1 MAKKKF
7 YVVWNGAEPGIY
19 HTWEECRRQV
29 EGIPGAV
36 YKSFST
42 EEAAEEAFY
51 SSPNLFIGQK
61 NGAAATAPPSAPVS
75 SAPEAQAAAATTA
88 GNTAPAAES
97 AAPTRPAPFVMQP
110 EDAIAVDAA
119 CSGNPG
125 QMEYRG
131 VDLLTGQEIFHFGPV
146 YGTNNIGEFLAIVH
160 ALALLKKQGKAR
172 AVYSDSRNALLWV
185 AKRSCRTTLPNT
197 PETAYLFS
205 LIARAEL
212 WLRTNDFSS
221 IPLKKWDTARRGEIP
236 ADFGRK

>member
-29 EGIPGAV
+29 EGVPGAV
-36 YKSFST
+36 YKSFAT

-51 SSPNLFIGQK
+51 SSSTLFIGQK
-61 NGAAATAPPSAPVS
+61 NGAAGSTSPSAPAS
-75 SAPEAQAAAATTA
+75 SAPDAQAATTPSA
-88 GNTAPAAES
+88 GNDAPA
-97 AAPTRPAPFVMQP
+97 RPAPFVMQP

-125 QMEYRG
+125 KMEYRG

-160 ALALLKKQGKAR
+160 ALALLKKQGKTR

-185 AKRSCRTTLPNT
+185 AKHACRTTLPNT

-205 LIARAEL
+205 LIARAES
-212 WLRTNDFSS
+212 WLHANDFSS